1 MDGISSGSSWVMDAD
16 WIQAGIALV
25 ITALCGGNIWL
36 LMSIKSAIW
45 SQTKR
50 INALSESLKR
60 TSEVGGSKKVR

>member
-1 MDGISSGSSWVMDAD
+1 METET
-16 WIQAGIALV
+16 IQAGIALIIV
-25 ITALCGGNIWL
+25 ALAGGNIWL

>member
-1 MDGISSGSSWVMDAD
+1 MDAD
-16 WIQAGIALV
+16 IIQAGIALIIV
-25 ITALCGGNIWL
+25 ALAGSNIWL

>member
-1 MDGISSGSSWVMDAD
+1 MDAD
-16 WIQAGIALV
+16 IIQAGIALIIV
-25 ITALCGGNIWL
+25 ALAGGNIWL